1 MNPRLYQYIENQ
13 KAHGRRP
20 LTLEDYEVK
29 IGQCLRELEK
39 AGMPTEPEDIG
50 EAEFRHLLRVLSGSE
65 PTVRSKVQMLDR
77 YIQHETGRSVMAT
90 MDILWNRQLEKR
102 RIFIDGTE
110 YTRLLRAAKPW
121 ERIIL
126 VLGGMMG
133 LRRQEMLDI
142 RLGDIREDSIII
154 HGKGHGAS
162 GLVAPQP
169 MPEGVREEIDRYLG
183 WRRTQIPVDDYLI
196 IIPDGKQHGGLSKR
210 TFMAENV
217 SRMIARLGRRTG
229 VTLTTH
235 SLRRFFGTSVY
246 EISDGDIDLTRRL
259 MRHADPRVTLEC
271 YIRPDERK
279 KKSTINSLAN
289 RYL

>member
-1 MNPRLYQYIENQ
+1 
-13 KAHGRRP
+13 
-20 LTLEDYEVK
+20 
-29 IGQCLRELEK
+29 
-39 AGMPTEPEDIG
+39 
-50 EAEFRHLLRVLSGSE
+50 
-65 PTVRSKVQMLDR
+65 MLDR

-102 RIFIDGTE
+102 RLFIDGTE

-142 RLGDIREDSIII
+142 RLGDIRENDIII

-169 MPEGVREEIDRYLG
+169 MPEGVREEIDRYLD